1 MKKSIMFQGTA
12 SGVGKSLINTAF
24 CRIFTEDGYNVAPF
38 KSQNMALNSFITAD
52 GKEMGR
58 AQVVQAEAANKK
70 PDVRMNPIL
79 LKPTTDRKSQVIV
92 MGKVKDNLDA
102 VTYHKEK
109 NSLREVVESTYTELL
124 DENDII
130 VIEGAG
136 SPAEIN
142 LRENDFVN
150 MGMAKI
156 AKSPVVIVGDIDR
169 GGVFASL
176 YGTIML
182 LTPEERAYVKGVI
195 INKFRGDIEILKPG
209 LDMLEELIGVP
220 VLGVVPYTNL
230 NIEDEDSLTD
240 KFRIKEKKN
249 KAISVNVIRL
259 PHISNFTDFDIFE
272 TFDDVQLTYIDG
284 LTSLDESDLIIIP
297 GTKNTIEDLIFL
309 RESGLEKQI
318 IKAHKNNIPIIG
330 ICGGYQ
336 MLGTK
341 IKDPDGV
348 ECGIEEIAGMSLIDL
363 ETIFEDEKVTSQV
376 SAKIEFD
383 VENSIFSG
391 IKGTNI
397 KGYEIHCGRSI
408 NETGAIKILEKHGE
422 LADYKEG
429 SINIKGNVFGTYIHG
444 IFDSMEF
451 TKKILSNIRKARG
464 LESKQEEFSTYE
476 EFKENEYKKLAAHV
490 RAHVDTKKIY
500 EIMEKGI

>member
-1 MKKSIMFQGTA
+1 
-12 SGVGKSLINTAF
+12 
-24 CRIFTEDGYNVAPF
+24 
-38 KSQNMALNSFITAD
+38 
-52 GKEMGR
+52 
-58 AQVVQAEAANKK
+58 
-70 PDVRMNPIL
+70 
-79 LKPTTDRKSQVIV
+79 
-92 MGKVKDNLDA
+92 
-102 VTYHKEK
+102 
-109 NSLREVVESTYTELL
+109 
-124 DENDII
+124 
-130 VIEGAG
+130 
-136 SPAEIN
+136 
-142 LRENDFVN
+142 

-284 LTSLDESDLIIIP
+284 LTSLDDSDLIIIP

>member
-1 MKKSIMFQGTA
+1 
-12 SGVGKSLINTAF
+12 
-24 CRIFTEDGYNVAPF
+24 
-38 KSQNMALNSFITAD
+38 
-52 GKEMGR
+52 
-58 AQVVQAEAANKK
+58 
-70 PDVRMNPIL
+70 
-79 LKPTTDRKSQVIV
+79 
-92 MGKVKDNLDA
+92 
-102 VTYHKEK
+102 
-109 NSLREVVESTYTELL
+109 
-124 DENDII
+124 
-130 VIEGAG
+130 
-136 SPAEIN
+136 
-142 LRENDFVN
+142 
-150 MGMAKI
+150 
-156 AKSPVVIVGDIDR
+156 
-169 GGVFASL
+169 
-176 YGTIML
+176 ML

-284 LTSLDESDLIIIP
+284 LTSLDDSDLIIIP

-383 VENSIFSG
+383 VENSILSG